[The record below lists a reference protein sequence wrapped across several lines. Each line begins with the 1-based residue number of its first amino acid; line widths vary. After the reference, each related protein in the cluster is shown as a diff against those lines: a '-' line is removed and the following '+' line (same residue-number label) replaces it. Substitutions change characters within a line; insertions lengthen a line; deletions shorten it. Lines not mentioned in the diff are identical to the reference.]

1 VLTTLETSLL
11 KAVAFDPTRVPKELL
26 SPNNG
31 RLREWITSELAKK
44 VFDQIVRLTLS
55 DQRVTLLGIVT
66 SFPTSPSEIELLKNV
81 WLAGRG
87 ETQVEISPIL
97 EALKV
102 NYLVVQSD
110 VAMENC
116 KHQNRAEPN
125 NVLHNIDTL
134 GSVLAQLSYGNV
146 AENPEPN
153 FDDPEFEVAGSF
165 GDPVIDD
172 FFGTRGNSHGGM
184 LNYAAVLWVAPTK
197 SGKSTMSMTLAA
209 RAITQGKEVCYI
221 SNELSKGII
230 SNNILDAINSMYAG
244 SRDID
249 DIKDDIRR
257 QCVIYTQGMRSFEE
271 VERRIYWHRSPI
283 TIIDSLDH
291 LGYPVTS
298 DKYYKPEDK
307 HNDRASTL
315 LDISRRYGIMLHI
328 PANSSEGNQKQLR
341 KDITEVTSVMGFGSA
356 HYQNTFDLSFGL
368 SRNTGATDRAIVKR
382 MANRITGH
390 QGEVWD
396 LNYDPVGRCY
406 YGISRR
412 SP

>member
-11 KAVAFDPTRVPKELL
+11 KAVAFDPIGVPKELL

-44 VFDQIVRLTLS
+44 VFDQIIRFTLN
-55 DQRVTLLGIVT
+55 DQRVTFLGIIT
-66 SFPTSPSEIELLKNV
+66 SFPATPSDMEFLKIV
-81 WLAGRG
+81 WTEGRNS
-87 ETQVEISPIL
+87 TQVEVSPIL
-97 EALKV
+97 EALKI
-102 NYLVVQSD
+102 NYLVAQSNS
-110 VAMENC
+110 AMDRCRE
-116 KHQNRAEPN
+116 QNRQEPN
-125 NVLHNIDTL
+125 SVLHNIDTL

-153 FDDPEFEVAGSF
+153 FDDPEFEVSGSF
-165 GDPVIDD
+165 GDPVLDD
-172 FFGTRGNSHGGM
+172 FFGTRGNSGGGM

-209 RAITQGKEVCYI
+209 RAISQGKEVCYI

-230 SNNILDAINSMYAG
+230 SNNILDAMNSMYAG
-244 SRDID
+244 AKDIEE
-249 DIKDDIRR
+249 IKEDIRR
-257 QCVIYTQGMRSFEE
+257 QCVIYTLGMRNFEE
-271 VERRIYWHRSPI
+271 VERRIYWHRSPL

-315 LDISRRYGIMLHI
+315 LDISRRYGVMLHI
-328 PANSSEGNQKQLR
+328 PANSSEGNQKKLR
-341 KDITEVTSVMGFGSA
+341 KDITEVDSVMGFGSA

-368 SRNTGATDRAIVKR
+368 SRNASVGNRAIVKR

-396 LNYDPVGRCY
+396 LNYDPIGRCY
-406 YGISRR
+406 YGIGRR
-412 SP
+412 TP